1 MHGVRCT
8 TSLYLKHHP
17 HSWAERLLFSGIG
30 RPKKGRARQPGF
42 RVWVTPRAGEEG
54 AALDRLLP
62 VLESGSLPR
71 GLELFQLP
79 NGTVELWTALSELLS
94 DADDAI
100 STRERFASLAVAFLE
115 CL

>member
-1 MHGVRCT
+1 
-8 TSLYLKHHP
+8 
-17 HSWAERLLFSGIG
+17 LLFSGIG

-42 RVWVTPRAGEEG
+42 RVWVTPRTGEEG